1 MHKTSYLKTIGD
13 NYFSM
18 SVGGRILGTV
28 RVVSD
33 PGCERIHKEKEV
45 QRVEVLVYFPRE
57 GKAWYGDVHQHLH

>member
-1 MHKTSYLKTIGD
+1 
-13 NYFSM
+13 M